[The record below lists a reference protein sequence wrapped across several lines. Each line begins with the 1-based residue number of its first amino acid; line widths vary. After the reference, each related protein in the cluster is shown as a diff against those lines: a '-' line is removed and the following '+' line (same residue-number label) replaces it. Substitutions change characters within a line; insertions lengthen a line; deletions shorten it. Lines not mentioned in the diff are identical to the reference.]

1 MQEWQPKIKQ
11 GYDEI
16 VSKYSVDTTHVIL
29 GGPSAGGYRS
39 LLLGLNN
46 TIPASGL
53 LLSFAVYPYDTDSTV
68 FIKSAERGLRIAL
81 LCGENDWA
89 IQQQKKLGY
98 HLDKYGIVNRFVVF
112 PEEGHGFPENWPYY
126 LDTSLEFLMEDK

>member
-1 MQEWQPKIKQ
+1 MKCKEWQPKIKQ
-11 GYDEI
+11 GYEEI
-16 VSKYSVDTTHVIL
+16 VSKYSVDTTQVIL

-39 LLLGLNN
+39 LILGLNN

-53 LLSFAVYPYDTDSTV
+53 LLSFAVYPRDADSTL
-68 FIKSAERGLRIAL
+68 FIQSAERGLKVAL

-98 HLDKYGIVNRFVVF
+98 KLDTYGITKSFCCI
-112 PEEGHGFPENWPYY
+112 P
-126 LDTSLEFLMEDK
+126 